1 MKQKIKSQVYTRI
14 LIILALLILSTL
26 IPTLFAQPQLNF
38 CCEKTNNGA
47 WCQNTLE
54 ENCDTSVNS
63 LTNQPYRKTA
73 TSCQSTSFCKQGC
86 CVDSDEGLCMEN
98 TPQIVCD
105 ESSGTW
111 NSDKECNI
119 PQCNSGCCIL
129 GDQASFVT
137 LTRCKKLSGFFGL
150 ETNFQLNI
158 KNEATCILTAHL
170 QDKGACVFEL
180 ENQRTC
186 RFTTRKECS
195 NLHGP
200 NVTSGVEFHK
210 DFLCSAD
217 ELATNCGPTTE
228 TMCIEGKDEV
238 YFKDSCGNQANIYD
252 SNKIYSKSASYW
264 QKIIPKEESCKAN
277 SNNGNAGS
285 ESCGNCNYFKGSIC
299 SKGNANYGENI
310 CTDLNCYDTKNGNN
324 YNNGESW
331 CVYQANVGLGRDVV
345 GSRHFRHVCIN
356 GEEIIEPCA
365 DFRTEVCIEEKI
377 ETSEGDFK
385 EAACRVNR
393 WRDCIDQDE
402 KEDCLNTDKRD
413 CYWLKGMGISGTLGE
428 AIASSSQEATSS
440 QTFSG
445 GSTGGFSG
453 GATGRVIAQETTGV
467 VTEGKGICLP
477 EVPPG
482 LKFWE
487 GSNANSICNLG
498 SSTCTVK
505 YEKGA
510 VTGFDD
516 KPIEN
521 KECLEPSWTAKMN
534 NVCTSLGDCGAYL
547 NIANEF
553 TYQGA
558 EWKVGGEKRI
568 LTGLLNSVRNKAN
581 G

>member
-1 MKQKIKSQVYTRI
+1 M
-14 LIILALLILSTL
+14 
-26 IPTLFAQPQLNF
+26 
-38 CCEKTNNGA
+38 
-47 WCQNTLE
+47 
-54 ENCDTSVNS
+54 
-63 LTNQPYRKTA
+63 
-73 TSCQSTSFCKQGC
+73 
-86 CVDSDEGLCMEN
+86 
-98 TPQIVCD
+98 
-105 ESSGTW
+105 
-111 NSDKECNI
+111 
-119 PQCNSGCCIL
+119 

-158 KNEATCILTAHL
+158 DDEATCILTAHL

-186 RFTTRKECS
+186 RLTTRGECTD
-195 NLHGP
+195 LHSP

-210 DFLCSAD
+210 NKLCSAD
-217 ELATNCGPTTE
+217 ELATNCGPTSE

-252 SNKIYSKSASYW
+252 SNKIYSKSSSYW
-264 QKIIPKEESCKAN
+264 QEIVPKEESCKPK

-285 ESCGNCNYFKGSIC
+285 KTCGNCDYFKGSIC
-299 SKGNANYGENI
+299 NEGNANIGENI
-310 CTDLNCYDTKNGNN
+310 CTDLNCYDTENGKD

-331 CVYQANVGLGRDVV
+331 CLYQSNVGLGRDVV
-345 GSRHFRHVCIN
+345 GSRHFRHICIN
-356 GEEIIEPCA
+356 GEEIIEPCT
-365 DFRTEVCIEEKI
+365 DFRNEVCIQGKI
-377 ETSEGDFK
+377 ETTEGDFI

-413 CYWLKGMGISGTLGE
+413 CYWLKGMGLSASLGE

-453 GATGRVIAQETTGV
+453 GATGNVIAQETTGV
-467 VTEGKGICLP
+467 VTGGKGICLP

-482 LKFWE
+482 LKFW
-487 GSNANSICNLG
+487 GSSDASSICNLG

-510 VTGFDD
+510 LTGFDD

-521 KECLEPSWTAKMN
+521 EECLEQAWAVKMN

-547 NIANEF
+547 NIAGDF
-553 TYQGA
+553 THQGA

-568 LTGLLNSVRNKAN
+568 LTGLLNSVRNKVN
-581 G
+581 R